1 MIKYSNICIQCSNM
15 QLKTT
20 RLRTILYTNNES
32 SFWTNLNKIN
42 GRTFRGGA
50 HTKQGF
56 RT

>member
-32 SFWTNLNKIN
+32 SFWTNLSKIN